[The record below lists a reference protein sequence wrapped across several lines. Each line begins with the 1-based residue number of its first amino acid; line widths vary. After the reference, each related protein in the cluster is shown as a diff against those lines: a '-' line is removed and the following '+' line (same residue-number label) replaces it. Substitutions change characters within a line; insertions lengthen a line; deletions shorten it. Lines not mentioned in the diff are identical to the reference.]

1 LDLQKVTLRRK
12 NMKATGIIRRV
23 DELGRVVIPI
33 EIRNQ
38 FNIVEKDP
46 IEIYVDDS
54 SIILKKYEPNC
65 VFCGNTNDLIEYKG
79 KLVCEKC
86 SKELNILHEKN
97 K

>member
-1 LDLQKVTLRRK
+1 
-12 NMKATGIIRRV
+12 MKATGIIRRV

-38 FNIVEKDP
+38 FNIIEKDP

-54 SIILKKYEPNC
+54 SIILKKYQPNC
-65 VFCGNTNDLIEYKG
+65 AFCNTTENLVEYKK

-86 SKELNILHEKN
+86 TKHLKNLHEKPQ